1 MDALDVFRCGEKV
14 GILFDETPL
23 RFEYAES
30 WRNRSDAT
38 PVDPDL
44 SLSIASHTGVAVE
57 AYFENLLPE
66 ARVREFLQLRYQ
78 TTTIFGLLKATGG
91 DTAGDLVLLPGGAQP
106 GAPAYRAASWE
117 EIGASINDTAAG
129 FAHGETEEG
138 IRISLAGAQTKTS
151 VFLDADGTPAIPLGA
166 SPSTHIVKP
175 DIKGMAGVW
184 CSALNEALV
193 MRLAAATGIGAAEV
207 AYQPLVKACVV
218 KRYDRLRKA
227 DGGIV
232 VRLHQLDLCQL
243 DGKPSTI
250 KYEADGGPGL
260 ARCYRILRDN
270 GVPASDLKRLLQ
282 WVFFNLL
289 VGNHDGHAKNLSL
302 YYPPG
307 EGARLAPFYDLL
319 STSLYPGLSKK
330 FAFRLGGENLPG
342 KMDRACIERMCAEL
356 GVKPGYALQ
365 LADEMAANIA
375 AHTDGIAH
383 ELAQI
388 AAPGSEQTMLERL
401 SLHIGSNAKKMLAR
415 LGGQL

>member
-1 MDALDVFRCGEKV
+1 MDALDVFRGGEKV
-14 GILFDETPL
+14 GTLYDEMPL

-30 WRNRSDAT
+30 WCNRPDAI
-38 PVDPDL
+38 PVDPGLDTAV
-44 SLSIASHTGVAVE
+44 ASHAGAAVE

-78 TTTIFGLLKATGG
+78 TTTVFGLLKETGG
-91 DTAGDLVLLPGGAQP
+91 DTAGDLVLVPRGGHP
-106 GAPAYRAASWE
+106 GAPSYRAASWE
-117 EIGASINDTAAG
+117 EIGASIGTPSG
-129 FAHGETEEG
+129 GLQEQSEEG

-151 VFLDADGTPAIPLGA
+151 VLLHADGTPAIPLGT

-175 DIKGMAGVW
+175 DIKGMEGVW
-184 CSALNEALV
+184 CSALNETMV
-193 MRLAAATGIGAAEV
+193 MKLAAAVGMGVAET
-207 AYQPLVKACVV
+207 AYQPLIKACVV
-218 KRYDRLRKA
+218 KRYDRVPKA
-227 DGGIV
+227 DGNI

-260 ARCYRILRDN
+260 ARCYRILREN

-282 WVFFNLL
+282 WVFFNLF

-319 STSLYPGLSKK
+319 STTLYAGLSRK
-330 FAFRLGGENLPG
+330 FALRLGGENLPG

-356 GVKPGYALQ
+356 GVKSGYAVK
-365 LADEMAANIA
+365 LADEVAAGIA
-375 AHTDGIAH
+375 AHTDGVAH
-383 ELAQI
+383 ELAKI
-388 AAPGSEQTMLERL
+388 TEPGSEQTMLERL
-401 SLHIGSNAKKMLAR
+401 SQHILGNAKKVSVR
-415 LGGQL
+415 LR